1 MTIKPK
7 KKIAKKSI
15 TSKIK
20 SRRSNPN
27 PVRLRLGSLLKA
39 TALSVRRNYD
49 DFRHDDSLNVEEDK
63 KIKTIIKDLQSL
75 AEKLGIRDIEADDD
89 SEEYWRR

>member
-7 KKIAKKSI
+7 KKTAKKSVK
-15 TSKIK
+15 SKIK

-27 PVRLRLGSLLKA
+27 PVRLHFGSLLKFA
-39 TALSVRRNYD
+39 ALSIRRDYD
-49 DFRHDDSLNVEEDK
+49 NFRHDDSLNVEEDK

-75 AEKLGIRDIEADDD
+75 AEKLGIKDAETDD